1 MDVQGGE
8 LSITNDGQGNDDDVR
23 GLPNIV
29 EKNMALLFL
38 KLESKFNVSNKCID
52 EIRVTLY
59 LPNNIR
65 SHHKRHFTVLT
76 EGA

>member
-1 MDVQGGE
+1 MDVQDGE

-52 EIRVTLY
+52 EIIEEL
-59 LPNNIR
+59 
-65 SHHKRHFTVLT
+65 HFIT
-76 EGA
+76 ETASPS